1 MFEVCMY
8 RVVLCSNTPLSV
20 YSPVEVTIELGAR
33 LAIRTER
40 RQDDP
45 DMGRSESNP
54 KLKRTAAIGCYIHKY
69 TLDSASSADGGS
81 WHTMHFY
88 TRTETS
94 RDVWTNGRVS
104 SERGKLALTL
114 SFDDHSGADFEVFQ
128 ARDSMEYVIAV
139 NYEIHTR
146 LARRL
151 VSYQP
156 YLLALLSPVISIQ
169 VRYDYLV
176 ISESS
181 LASASHGKVDHVA
194 VQSVMGLSSE
204 ACNTASCRTCPTSP

>member
-1 MFEVCMY
+1 
-8 RVVLCSNTPLSV
+8 
-20 YSPVEVTIELGAR
+20 
-33 LAIRTER
+33 
-40 RQDDP
+40 
-45 DMGRSESNP
+45 
-54 KLKRTAAIGCYIHKY
+54 
-69 TLDSASSADGGS
+69 
-81 WHTMHFY
+81 
-88 TRTETS
+88 
-94 RDVWTNGRVS
+94 
-104 SERGKLALTL
+104 
-114 SFDDHSGADFEVFQ
+114 
-128 ARDSMEYVIAV
+128 MEYVIAV
-139 NYEIHTR
+139 NYETHTR

-181 LASASHGKVDHVA
+181 LASANHGKVDHVA